1 MPAVTPTPHD
11 ALHDSLHDGQHAALM
26 ARRLYAVARAAEAA
40 GSERRTLFV
49 VVREPDLPALARGL
63 ARVVADM
70 PDDERAAWLA
80 NFTKVR
86 LFAGRPMSA
95 GLAPLLTHVEGDAIG
110 FALLDAEARH
120 PRIADLLVPL
130 RSGAGPAPGDVIDL
144 HWDAG
149 DGRRELVID
158 VDGLDWTRYLV
169 HVLHLLAEAA
179 IVDATFGGR
188 IALRHVAEAPV
199 CREDV
204 EQLRLDLDAT
214 PPTCRAVLRP
224 VGAAVIGSA

>member
-1 MPAVTPTPHD
+1 MPAVTPTLHD
-11 ALHDSLHDGQHAALM
+11 ALHDPLHAALM
-26 ARRLYAVARAAEAA
+26 ARRLDAVARAAEAA

-70 PDDERAAWLA
+70 PERERAAWLG

-86 LFAGRPMSA
+86 LFAGQPTSA
-95 GLAPLLTHVEGDAIG
+95 GVAPLLTHSEGDAIG

-130 RSGAGPAPGDVIDL
+130 RSGAGPVPGDDIDL

-149 DGRRELVID
+149 DGRRELLID

-188 IALRHVAEAPV
+188 IALRHVAGPPA
-199 CREDV
+199 CTADV

-224 VGAAVIGSA
+224 LRDGDA

>member
-1 MPAVTPTPHD
+1 MTM
-11 ALHDSLHDGQHAALM
+11 SLHESLM
-26 ARRLYAVARAAEAA
+26 ARRLDAVARAAEAA
-40 GSERRTLFV
+40 GDERRTLFV
-49 VVREPDLPALARGL
+49 VVRTPDLPALARGL
-63 ARVVADM
+63 ARTIADM
-70 PDDERAAWLA
+70 PDRERAAWLA

-86 LFAGRPMSA
+86 LFAGRPTSA
-95 GLAPLLTHVEGDAIG
+95 GVAPLLTHVEDDTIG

-130 RSGAGPAPGDVIDL
+130 RSGAGPAAGDVIDL
-144 HWDAG
+144 HWNAG
-149 DGRRELVID
+149 DGDRELVID

-188 IALRHVAEAPV
+188 ITLRHVSGEPTCTA
-199 CREDV
+199 DV

-224 VGAAVIGSA
+224 VGAADDGSA

>member
-1 MPAVTPTPHD
+1 MSAVSPT
-11 ALHDSLHDGQHAALM
+11 LHDPLHAALM
-26 ARRLYAVARAAEAA
+26 ARRLDAVARAAEAA

-63 ARVVADM
+63 ARVVAGM
-70 PDDERAAWLA
+70 PERERIAWLA

-86 LFAGRPMSA
+86 LFAGRPTSA
-95 GLAPLLTHVEGDAIG
+95 GVAPLLTHVEGDAIG

-130 RSGAGPAPGDVIDL
+130 RSRAGPAPGETIAL
-144 HWDAG
+144 QWG
-149 DGRRELVID
+149 DGDGSRELLID
-158 VDGLDWTRYLV
+158 VSDLDWTRHLV

-179 IVDATFGGR
+179 LGDATFGGR
-188 IALRHVAEAPV
+188 ITLRHIAEAPV
-199 CREDV
+199 CSEDV

-214 PPTCRAVLRP
+214 PPTCRALLRP